1 MALTLLSATRRLA
14 RLTTSPCPLASP
26 LVVFARPSVFKSQA
40 VKQWLGDRAIESP
53 TEWRPWKWGPHGRWV
68 APQIGRKRQQLLV
81 KEAIRRGDIKLEPT
95 VMVPPPK
102 FKGRKEDH
110 NRPIRRAEVAAK
122 MAEMPKLIAEYLR
135 DRREKRAKEKAANRW
150 K

>member
-1 MALTLLSATRRLA
+1 MLALSSATRRLLAPA

-26 LVVFARPSVFKSQA
+26 LVVFARPSVFKSEA
-40 VKQWLGDRAIESP
+40 VQRWLGDRAIESP
-53 TEWRPWKWGPHGRWV
+53 TEWRPWQWNGRWQ
-68 APQIGRKRQQLLV
+68 APQIGRKRQQLLA

-95 VMVPPPK
+95 IMVPPPK
-102 FKGRKEDH
+102 FRGTKREKAAPLRK
-110 NRPIRRAEVAAK
+110 AEVAAK

-135 DRREKRAKEKAANRW
+135 DQRDKRGKQKADNRW